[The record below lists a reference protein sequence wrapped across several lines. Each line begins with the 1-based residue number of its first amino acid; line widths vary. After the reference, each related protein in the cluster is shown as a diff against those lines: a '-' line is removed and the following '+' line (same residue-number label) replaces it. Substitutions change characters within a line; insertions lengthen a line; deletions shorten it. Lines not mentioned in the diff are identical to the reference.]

1 MKILFILST
10 ILVNALIVNSTFQ
23 SSIFSEVNQDFQ
35 GENVILSPLSI
46 FQVLGLTTNG
56 GVGTTQEEMI
66 STLEASTLDNL
77 NNINLKIIEKIKKF
91 VTVELANGVMS
102 RFDPI
107 KTFSKVCDKYEAP
120 IEKLVSK
127 KQVNDWCSKNTH
139 GKITEIID
147 ELSPGTLMLLL
158 NAVYFRGEWVSP
170 FNPDNTRGG
179 IFYNFGKEEKK
190 VEIMTQTHEFNY
202 YQDSQIQ
209 AVELPYK
216 NDSMSALIILPNKDI
231 DINNYINNKNVN
243 DDLVKKIDNGMK
255 STYVKLS
262 LPKFEVGFYSKL
274 KDVLRRLKMEIP
286 FTGAADFSG
295 INGSGGLYID
305 DVIHKTYLKV
315 DEIGSE
321 AAGVTVVDM
330 RKGIPSSK
338 VVGMEVNRP
347 FIVILRSSELPINN
361 EFLFV
366 AKIEEI
372 SDVPK

>member
-10 ILVNALIVNSTFQ
+10 ILVNVLIVNSTFQ
-23 SSIFSEVNQDFQ
+23 SSIFSEVNPDFK
-35 GENVILSPLSI
+35 GKNVILSPLSI

-56 GVGTTQEEMI
+56 AVGTTQKEMI

-107 KTFSKVCDKYEAP
+107 KSFLKVCDKYEAP

-147 ELSPGTLMLLL
+147 ELSPATLMLLL

-170 FNPDNTRGG
+170 FNPDNTSGG

>member
-1 MKILFILST
+1 MKVLFILSV
-10 ILVNALIVNSTFQ
+10 ILLNALIVNSTFQ
-23 SSIFSEVNQDFQ
+23 SSIFSEVNPDFK
-35 GENVILSPLSI
+35 GKNVILSPLSI

-56 GVGTTQEEMI
+56 GVGTTQKEMI
-66 STLEASTLDNL
+66 STLESSTLDNL
-77 NNINLKIIEKIKKF
+77 NNINLKIIEKIKNF
-91 VTVELANGVMS
+91 VSVELANGVMS

-147 ELSPGTLMLLL
+147 ELSPATLMLLL
-158 NAVYFRGEWVSP
+158 NAVYFRGEWVYP
-170 FNPDNTRGG
+170 FNPDNTVGG
-179 IFYNFGKEEKK
+179 VFYNFGKQQKK
-190 VEIMTQTHEFNY
+190 VEFMSQTHEFNY

>member
-23 SSIFSEVNQDFQ
+23 SSIFSEVNPDFK
-35 GENVILSPLSI
+35 GKNVILSPLSI

-56 GVGTTQEEMI
+56 AVGTTQKEMI
-66 STLEASTLDNL
+66 STLESSTLDNL
-77 NNINLKIIEKIKKF
+77 NNINLKIIDKIKNF
-91 VTVELANGVMS
+91 VSVELANGVMS

-147 ELSPGTLMLLL
+147 ELSPATLMLLL

-202 YQDSQIQ
+202 YQDSEIQ
-209 AVELPYK
+209 AIELPYK

>member
-23 SSIFSEVNQDFQ
+23 SSIFSEVNPDFK
-35 GENVILSPLSI
+35 GKNVILSPLSI

-56 GVGTTQEEMI
+56 AVGTTQKEMI

-147 ELSPGTLMLLL
+147 ELSPATLMLLL

-179 IFYNFGKEEKK
+179 IFYNFGNEEKK